1 MTKPSMA
8 TSNTFQNL
16 PTDKQ
21 ERILDGA
28 LSEFA
33 DKGYARA
40 SLNSLVAALG
50 IAKGSIFQYFRD
62 KAGLF
67 SHVFDFAVDLVK
79 NHLRDVRDQTR
90 GRDVFTRIQ
99 LSLMAGLDLIE
110 RNPRLFK
117 LYLKIMFEGDIPFRA
132 QLLQSILLFGR
143 DYIMDLLR
151 EGIEAGELD
160 PELDLEL
167 AAFVV
172 EAVLE
177 RFLVASAVEHMDPD
191 LGIFAADRA
200 EAEKRAMQIVTLL
213 KKGLAA

>member
-1 MTKPSMA
+1 MA
-8 TSNTFQNL
+8 TSNTFDNL
-16 PTDKQ
+16 PSDKQ

-40 SLNSLVAALG
+40 SLNSLVARLG

-67 SHVFDFAVDLVK
+67 SHVFDFAVERVK
-79 NHLRDVRDQTR
+79 SHLREVRDQTR
-90 GRDVFTRIQ
+90 GLDVFTR
-99 LSLMAGLDLIE
+99 LEMSLMSGLDLIE
-110 RNPRLFK
+110 SNPRLFK
-117 LYLKIMFEGDIPFRA
+117 LYLKIMFEGEVPFRA

-160 PELDLEL
+160 SGLDLEL
-167 AAFVV
+167 SAFVV

-191 LGIFAADRA
+191 LGFYTADRS
-200 EAEKRAMQIVTLL
+200 EAETRAKQLIELL
-213 KKGLAA
+213 KRGLSG

>member
-1 MTKPSMA
+1 MA
-8 TSNTFQNL
+8 TSPTFQNL
-16 PTDKQ
+16 PSDKQ

-40 SLNSLVAALG
+40 SLNSLVARLG
-50 IAKGSIFQYFRD
+50 IAKGSIFQYFTD

-67 SHVFDFAVDLVK
+67 AHVFDFAVNRVK
-79 NHLRDVRDQTR
+79 NHLRGVREETR
-90 GRDVFTRIQ
+90 GADVFTRIR
-99 LSLMAGLDLIE
+99 LSVLAGLGLIE
-110 RNPRLFK
+110 KNPRLFR

-143 DYIMDLLR
+143 DYIVDLLR
-151 EGIEAGELD
+151 DGVESGELD
-160 PELDLEL
+160 PNLNLEL

-191 LGIFAADRA
+191 LGLFAAGQERA
-200 EAEKRAMQIVTLL
+200 EELVGQVVMVL
-213 KKGLAA
+213 KHGLAGKY

>member
-1 MTKPSMA
+1 MA
-8 TSNTFQNL
+8 TSNTFHNL
-16 PTDKQ
+16 PSDKQ

-40 SLNSLVAALG
+40 SLNSLVARLG

-67 SHVFDFAVDLVK
+67 SHVFDFAVERVK
-79 NHLRDVRDQTR
+79 SHLREVREQTR
-90 GRDVFTRIQ
+90 GLDVFTRIQ

-110 RNPRLFK
+110 KNPRFFK

-151 EGIEAGELD
+151 DGIEDGELD
-160 PELDLEL
+160 PDLDLAL
-167 AAFVV
+167 TAFVV

-191 LGIFAADRA
+191 LGFFNAYRS
-200 EAEKRAMQIVTLL
+200 EAEKRAQQVVQLL
-213 KKGLAA
+213 KNGLAC

>member
-1 MTKPSMA
+1 MA
-8 TSNTFQNL
+8 TSPTFQNL
-16 PTDKQ
+16 PFNKQ

-28 LSEFA
+28 LHEFA

-40 SLNSLVAALG
+40 SLNSLVAQLG

-67 SHVFDFAVDLVK
+67 SHVFDFAVDQVK
-79 NHLRDVRDQTR
+79 NHLRQVRDRTKGQ
-90 GRDVFTRIQ
+90 DVFTRIH
-99 LSLMAGLDLIE
+99 LSLMAGLDLIDK
-110 RNPRLFK
+110 NPLFFK
-117 LYLKIMFEGDIPFRA
+117 LYLRIMFEGDIPFRA

-143 DYIMDLLR
+143 DYIVELLQ
-151 EGIEAGELD
+151 EGVENGELD
-160 PELDLEL
+160 SGLDLEL

-191 LGIFAADRA
+191 LGIFAANRQ
-200 EAEKRAMQIVTLL
+200 EAEERSRQIVMMLKHGLL
-213 KKGLAA
+213 G

>member
-1 MTKPSMA
+1 MA
-8 TSNTFQNL
+8 VSPTFQNL
-16 PTDKQ
+16 PPDKQ

-40 SLNSLVAALG
+40 SLNALVARLG

-67 SHVFDFAVDLVK
+67 SHVFDFAVRRVK
-79 NHLRDVRDQTR
+79 DHLRGVREETR

-99 LSLMAGLDLIE
+99 LSLVAGLDMIE

-143 DYIMDLLR
+143 DYILDLLQ
-151 EGIEAGELD
+151 EGIQAGELD

-177 RFLVASAVEHMDPD
+177 RFLVASAVEHMDPE
-191 LGIFAADRA
+191 LGLFGADRA
-200 EAEKRAMQIVTLL
+200 LAEERARQVVEVLRR
-213 KKGLAA
+213 GLAPSGP

>member
-1 MTKPSMA
+1 MA

-67 SHVFDFAVDLVK
+67 SHVFNFAVDLVK

-117 LYLKIMFEGDIPFRA
+117 LYLKIMFEGEIPFRA

-143 DYIMDLLR
+143 DYIMSISSEKASKRGSWTLNWTWSWRPLWWR
-151 EGIEAGELD
+151 RCWSAFWWHRRWSTWTRTWGSLPRAGL
-160 PELDLEL
+160 
-167 AAFVV
+167 
-172 EAVLE
+172 
-177 RFLVASAVEHMDPD
+177 
-191 LGIFAADRA
+191 
-200 EAEKRAMQIVTLL
+200 KL
-213 KKGLAA
+213 KKGPSRL

>member
-1 MTKPSMA
+1 MV
-8 TSNTFQNL
+8 TSNTFNNL
-16 PTDKQ
+16 PADKQ

-40 SLNSLVAALG
+40 SLNSLVARLG

-67 SHVFDFAVDLVK
+67 SHVFDFAVERVK
-79 NHLRDVRDQTR
+79 NHLREVREQTK
-90 GRDVFTRIQ
+90 GLDVFTRIQ
-99 LSLMAGLDLIE
+99 LSLMAGLDLIQK
-110 RNPRLFK
+110 NPRLFK

-132 QLLQSILLFGR
+132 QLLKSILLFGR
-143 DYIMDLLR
+143 DYIMDLLK

-160 PELDLEL
+160 PKLDLAL
-167 AAFVV
+167 TTFVV
-172 EAVLE
+172 EAILE

-191 LGIFAADRA
+191 LGIFAANRA
-200 EAEKRAMQIVTLL
+200 ETEKRAQQIVLLL
-213 KKGLAA
+213 KRGLAKRA